1 MDQEQLEN
9 KLRSWQRHLDEVV
22 GILAFALAVSCA
34 GISNSG
40 IALVASAAS
49 IYVSFRAMD
58 LGAHYFPEDLL
69 ELRESTRKTMRQ
81 KLEHD
86 YAEGQLKKLKTPLL
100 YMGFVSLFLVAV
112 ISAARVIIS
121 II

>member
-1 MDQEQLEN
+1 MDREQLAN
-9 KLRSWQRHLDEVV
+9 KLQSWQKHLDEVV

-40 IALVASAAS
+40 IALIASAAS
-49 IYVSFRAMD
+49 TYVSLRAMD

-69 ELRESTRKTMRQ
+69 ELRESTHKTMRQ

-86 YAEGQLKKLKTPLL
+86 YAEGKLKKMKTPLL
-100 YMGFVSLFLVAV
+100 YIGFVSLFLVALW
-112 ISAARVIIS
+112 SAARVII
-121 II
+121 